1 MSDFEFTRLQKY
13 RTGGTNERM
22 KLEMPIPR
30 STSGKIHRD
39 CPSAGCV
46 PGLFQLGKAPSGRT
60 VSNAHVTLIRRQQD
74 TPGTTCPYCGT
85 DAADRAFLFK
95 GDMEAAKKQ
104 VLWAAKEDVHDA
116 IHGML
121 KDLGRGLGSGFIRVK
136 VESNRLH
143 SLPPLIRRRDLLRDL
158 TCDICQRSYGV
169 YAAALFCPD
178 CGGRNIHVHFRREI
192 QLIGQQI
199 DLAKKIGEDGD
210 RELAYRLL
218 GNAHEDVLTAF
229 EAYHKVI
236 YRFLLKRRLPAE
248 ADALSSKK
256 AIGNRFQNIQRGRE
270 LYARFG
276 FDPYAGLCEDDRQ
289 FLGINIEKR
298 HVLGHNLG
306 MVDEAYA
313 ALTQAGRP
321 GETVPLLADEIARFA
336 SVCESVIVGLE
347 EQNPEFLPP
356 RAGVDTEGAG
366 LPEGQFS

>member
-1 MSDFEFTRLQKY
+1 MSDFQFTRLQKY

-22 KLEMPIPR
+22 ELGMPIPK
-30 STSGKIHRD
+30 STSGKIHRL
-39 CPSAGCV
+39 CRSPGCV
-46 PGLFQLGKAPSGRT
+46 PGLFQLRNAPSGRT
-60 VSNAHVTLIRRQQD
+60 VSDAHVTLIRRQPH

-85 DAADRAFLFK
+85 DAADRDFVFK
-95 GDMEAAKKQ
+95 GDIEAAKKQ

-116 IHGML
+116 IQGML
-121 KDLGRGLGSGFIRVK
+121 KDLGRGFGSGLIRVK
-136 VESNRLH
+136 VESNRPH

-158 TCDICQRSYGV
+158 TCDICHRSYGV
-169 YAAALFCPD
+169 YAGALFCPD

-192 QLIGQQI
+192 QLIGQQL
-199 DLAKKIGEDGD
+199 DLARKIGEDGD

-276 FDPYAGLCEDDRQ
+276 FDPYARLCEDDRQ

-306 MVDEAYA
+306 MVDQEYA

-321 GETVPLLADEIARFA
+321 GETVPLLADDIARFA
-336 SVCESVIVGLE
+336 EVCESVIVGLE
-347 EQNPEFLPP
+347 EHNPEFLPP
-356 RAGVDTEGAG
+356 MAGVDTEGDGA
-366 LPEGQFS
+366 PQEEVS

>member
-236 YRFLLKRRLPAE
+236 YRFLIKQRLPAE
-248 ADALSSKK
+248 ADVLCSKK
-256 AIGNRFQNIQRGRE
+256 AIGTRFQNIQRGQE